1 MTAAEPRLSPSMD
14 TLARLLHAVDA
25 DNATLR
31 AQLPELRAA
40 AQRARDLSDAYADS
54 WLDERDEL
62 VAQFGAEVT
71 PRVLSEDAIFDALTE
86 HERLM
91 KALLHLVASSVFMD
105 DTDPDEG

>member
-1 MTAAEPRLSPSMD
+1 MVSTIRGQLRPKDITVCRREP
-14 TLARLLHAVDA
+14 
-25 DNATLR
+25 
-31 AQLPELRAA
+31 
-40 AQRARDLSDAYADS
+40 QRIMLTSRTHHGHGGDH
-54 WLDERDEL
+54 
-62 VAQFGAEVT
+62 QFGAEVT

>member
-1 MTAAEPRLSPSMD
+1 M
-14 TLARLLHAVDA
+14 DA

-54 WLDERDEL
+54 WLDERDEV

-91 KALLHLVASSVFMD
+91 KALLHLSLIHI
-105 DTDPDEG
+105 

>member
-1 MTAAEPRLSPSMD
+1 MD
-14 TLARLLHAVDA
+14 TLARLLDAVDA

-40 AQRARDLSDAYADS
+40 AQRARDLSNAYADS
-54 WLDERDEL
+54 WL
-62 VAQFGAEVT
+62 T